1 MRAVWRFIRLTSLP
15 GYLLDDQFDRALV
28 ESVPPMEQA
37 SGKESGFLNNLSS
50 KPTRIKKPALIS
62 YRLREKAMST
72 KTERKKAAQNRIKA
86 MNHPVRA
93 ALLGILAER
102 TSSPAEMARELDEDL
117 SNVSYHTKQLVELE
131 CAELVSTRPV
141 RGALE
146 HFYRAT
152 ERSVMD
158 KEGWDGIDPM
168 MAETLIHEV
177 MQKILDNFV
186 AAAEAKTIGD
196 NADFHLTRTPLLLD
210 QRGLQE
216 ALEAHERTRHELLEI
231 ASRSAERMVESSEEG
246 INVSSSQACFKI
258 PNPKGRQT
266 S

>member
-1 MRAVWRFIRLTSLP
+1 
-15 GYLLDDQFDRALV
+15 
-28 ESVPPMEQA
+28 
-37 SGKESGFLNNLSS
+37 
-50 KPTRIKKPALIS
+50 
-62 YRLREKAMST
+62 MST
-72 KTERKKAAQNRIKA
+72 KTERQKAVRNRIKA

-93 ALLGILAER
+93 AVLAILAER

-158 KEGWDGIDPM
+158 KEGWDEKLDPVL
-168 MAETLIHEV
+168 AESLLQEV

-186 AAAEAKTIGD
+186 TAARAKTIGED
-196 NADFHLTRTPLLLD
+196 AEFHLTRTPLLLD
-210 QRGLQE
+210 QQGLE
-216 ALEAHERTRHELLEI
+216 DALEAHERTRLELLDI
-231 ASRSAERMVESSEEG
+231 ASSSAERMLSSGEVG
-246 INVSSSQACFKI
+246 INVSSSQAFFKM
-258 PNPKGRQT
+258 PDPKARQ
-266 S
+266 SS